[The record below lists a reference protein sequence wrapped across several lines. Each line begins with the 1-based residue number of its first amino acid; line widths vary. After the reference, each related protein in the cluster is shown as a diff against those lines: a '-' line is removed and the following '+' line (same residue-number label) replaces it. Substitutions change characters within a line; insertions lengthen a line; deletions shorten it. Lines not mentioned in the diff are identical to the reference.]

1 VLAHHLV
8 LVRLPPALAEL
19 LRLGRPALQ
28 QPDRQQDELD
38 ITSRRQLRG
47 MTLDEPE
54 AAANV

>member
-1 VLAHHLV
+1 V
-8 LVRLPPALAEL
+8 
-19 LRLGRPALQ
+19 Q

-54 AAANV
+54 PAANV